1 MEVYVVSI
9 AETWN
14 YSSHLSC
21 TVAALA
27 GQVLSVNQQAA
38 GPGVL

>member
-1 MEVYVVSI
+1 MEVIVVSF
-9 AETWN
+9 AEIWN
-14 YSSHLSC
+14 YSSYLSC

-27 GQVLSVNQQAA
+27 GQVLSVNQQPA